1 MFKTVKGKVI
11 AGTMVFGLVT
21 GAGVAFGATDAG
33 TNLKNW
39 YDGQFGKASTNVAGQ
54 VAAYAGGK
62 VDGLAVEYN
71 GLKTD
76 ATNSINA
83 KGVAQAGVANENIEK
98 QSREHIDAIKEEQAH
113 INTYLSGQFDSLSN
127 FANGLIN
134 QAGDD
139 ALQYAKNDLRE
150 YTGAAGNAA
159 NEKVKTDVKAV
170 TTQAVKDL
178 EDTINGAKQGLQ
190 GQLDKET
197 GLTVT
202 EIKGLIDEKI
212 KELRT
217 EITNVKNKLVTDQE
231 KIITMTAKGL
241 QLEAEK
247 AMKALVDGINK

>member
-1 MFKTVKGKVI
+1 MIKTVKGKVI

-39 YDGQFGKASTNVAGQ
+39 YDGQFGKASENVAGQ

-62 VDGLAVEYN
+62 VEGLTVEYK

-76 ATNSINA
+76 ATNSINE
-83 KGVAQAGVANENIEK
+83 KGVAQAGVANKNIEK
-98 QSREHIDAIKEEQAH
+98 LSREHIDAIKDQQAH
-113 INTYLSGQFDSLSN
+113 INTYLSGQFDSLSI
-127 FANGLIN
+127 FAKGLIN

-139 ALQYAKNDLRE
+139 ALKYAKNDLGE

-170 TTQAVKDL
+170 TNEAIKDL
-178 EDTINGAKQGLQ
+178 EDTINAAKADLQ
-190 GQLDKET
+190 AQLDKET
-197 GLTVT
+197 DLTVT
-202 EIKGLIDEKI
+202 EIKGLIDAKI
-212 KELRT
+212 NELRT
-217 EITNVKNKLVTDQE
+217 KITKINDGLVAEQV

-241 QLEAEK
+241 QLEAER